1 MQPPHNNYGF
11 KPWGM
16 EVRQFCML
24 MHLSVFASFIFP
36 FAGIAMPLIMWLT
49 NKDQSEVIDQH
60 GKEIT
65 NWIISSFIYFIVSFI
80 LTCFLIGYVLL
91 FALIIISIIFPI
103 IGAVRASEG
112 RFYRYPLS
120 IPFIR

>member
-1 MQPPHNNYGF
+1 MQPSHNNYGF

-16 EVRQFCML
+16 EVNQFCML

-36 FAGIAMPLIMWLT
+36 VAGIAMPLVMWLT
-49 NKDQSEVIDQH
+49 NKDQSKVIDQH
-60 GKEIT
+60 GKEII
-65 NWIISSFIYFIVSFI
+65 NWMISSFIYLIISFI
-80 LTCFLIGYVLL
+80 LTCFLIGYVTL
-91 FALIIISIIFPI
+91 FGLFIISIIFPI
-103 IGAVRASEG
+103 IGAVRANEG